1 LEKILWALN
10 IKSFLTI
17 NSLNFTSQTLVVST
31 QNFSKQTNYTMNND
45 QALLKP
51 ITLSGGLELKN
62 RVWMAPMTRSRAAN
76 PETKPFE
83 IHDKYYA
90 ERASSGL
97 IITEG
102 SQVSKDAVGYINTPG
117 IYSKEQVE
125 GWKGVTKAVHNKDG
139 HIFIQLWH
147 VGRISHPDFHHGNL
161 PLAPSA
167 INPNEK
173 SFTPEGFKETVTPKA
188 MTLEDIKQT
197 IQDFKNAGKNAMEA
211 GFDGVEIHSSNG
223 YLFHQFFNAT
233 SNVRTDEYG
242 GSIENRA
249 KILFEV
255 IDALKEVM
263 PEQKIG
269 LRLNPSLNGVFGMK
283 ADEET
288 IPTFEYIVKKL
299 NEYDLAYLHLSEPF
313 TDVSDISYLVSHIA
327 KHFRP
332 IYKGT
337 LVINAGFNQE
347 KGNHVIE
354 AGDADAV
361 AFGTLYVSNPD
372 LVERFRTGADLAQP
386 DKDTFYTPGE
396 KGYTDYLTLKE
407 SKVS

>member
-1 LEKILWALN
+1 
-10 IKSFLTI
+10 
-17 NSLNFTSQTLVVST
+17 
-31 QNFSKQTNYTMNND
+31 MNNN
-45 QALLKP
+45 QELLKP
-51 ITLSGGLELKN
+51 ITLTNGLELKN

-76 PETKPFE
+76 PQNKPFE
-83 IHDKYYA
+83 IHEKYYA
-90 ERASSGL
+90 QRASSGL

-102 SQVSKDAVGYINTPG
+102 SQVSKEGVGYINTPG
-117 IYSKEQVE
+117 IYSVDQVE
-125 GWKGVTKAVHNKDG
+125 GWKGVTKAVHDEDG
-139 HIFIQLWH
+139 KIFIQLWH
-147 VGRISHPDFHHGNL
+147 VGRISHPDFHGGEL

-173 SFTPEGFKETVTPKA
+173 SYTPEGFKETVTPKE
-188 MTLEDIKQT
+188 MTREEIKQT

-223 YLFHQFFNAT
+223 YLLHQFFNAT
-233 SNVRTDEYG
+233 SNVRRDEYG

-249 KILFEV
+249 KILFEI

-299 NEYDLAYLHLSEPF
+299 NDYDLAYLHLSEPF
-313 TDVSDISYLVSHIA
+313 TDVSDIPYLVSNIA

-332 IYKGT
+332 LYKGT
-337 LVINAGFNQE
+337 LVINAGFDQE
-347 KGNHVIE
+347 KGNKVIGS
-354 AGDADAV
+354 GDADAV
-361 AFGTLYVSNPD
+361 AYATLYISNPD
-372 LVERFRTGADLAQP
+372 LVERFKFGADLVQP

-396 KGYTDYLTLKE
+396 EGYTDYPSLE
-407 SKVS
+407 EIKVG